1 MELSGLLIFK
11 IGVSLVAVLTSIG
24 MFSDLSWAV
33 KLKLTATL
41 LLGIILIGFLAWPLA
56 APVEPF
62 GVISVPAFGG
72 AITLV
77 GLAVLAG
84 FIGYFLSWPYG
95 REIGILAVPSG
106 LAIWAVRCGNMA
118 ELMRLNPTLAQR
130 QALFAAL
137 KWEPIFWLAIVAAGF
152 GGVLAGEHL
161 VSRRSALVT
170 RSPQDALR
178 RSDKRRATR
187 DGIIAVVGSVFIA
200 QFCIGIFAQD
210 VRIPDP
216 RLGSVVAQPAIG
228 QIVFAVLVSF
238 GIAAFIVKKF
248 LNASYIWPTVASA
261 LVTGFAVITRHTY
274 GGQDTL
280 QHLVEHHPPVFFSSA
295 VTSILPVQM
304 VTFGALGSIAG
315 YWLARPAIR
324 LAGSGGRK
332 FPAKT
337 PIKRQI
343 GRRQQI

>member
-11 IGVSLVAVLTSIG
+11 IGVSLVAVLTGIG
-24 MFSDLSWAV
+24 MFSDLSWAT

-41 LLGIILIGFLAWPLA
+41 LLGIILIGLLAWPLA

-62 GVISVPAFGG
+62 GVISVPALGG
-72 AITLV
+72 AITLA

-106 LAIWAVRCGNMA
+106 LAILAVRCGNMV

-152 GGVLAGEHL
+152 GGVLVGQRIKASPEPNKGE
-161 VSRRSALVT
+161 RRQASCGEKSNSKANT
-170 RSPQDALR
+170 YLR
-178 RSDKRRATR
+178 VPARRGPNA
-187 DGIIAVVGSVFIA
+187 IIAIVASVFIA

-261 LVTGFAVITRHTY
+261 LVTGFAVITY
-274 GGQDTL
+274 VKQDTL
-280 QHLVEHHPPVFFSSA
+280 QHFVEHHPPAFFSSV

-304 VTFGALGSIAG
+304 VAFGALGSIAG
-315 YWLARPAIR
+315 YWLARHT
-324 LAGSGGRK
+324 SGG
-332 FPAKT
+332 F
-337 PIKRQI
+337 
-343 GRRQQI
+343 